1 MNKDADNYEDGYLK
15 VNGIKIYYR
24 RYGKGN
30 RQKLMTLHGGPGA
43 SHDILLPLTDLV
55 GHDYDILFYD
65 QSGCGKSEDPKDD
78 SGYTFQ
84 HGIEEANIVRD
95 QVFGDHPVNLL
106 GESYGGAMALA
117 YAIKYQDKLR
127 TVISVSGFSSN
138 SRRVSETLRLVSL
151 LPEKYFQAMISAA
164 NTNNYNSESFQEAY
178 GYFYN
183 KHIFRVSP
191 SPKEYEDSI
200 KMMNERKA
208 HAKMLGTNPLG
219 TDGTMKGIEFT
230 ADLDRIRIPTLI
242 LSGKYDMITP
252 EISEEIHSRIKNSE
266 IFIFGESSHN
276 AIWEV
281 TERFMEVVDSYI
293 KKHDG
298 YST

>member
-15 VNGIKIYYR
+15 VNGIKIYYK

-30 RQKLMTLHGGPGA
+30 RHKLMTLHGGPGA

-78 SGYTFQ
+78 NDYTFR

-95 QVFGDHPVNLL
+95 QVFGDHPINLL

-138 SRRVSETLRLVSL
+138 SRRVSETLRLISL
-151 LPEKYFQAMISAA
+151 LPEKYLQAMISAA
-164 NTNNYNSESFQEAY
+164 NTNNYNSESFLEAY
-178 GYFYN
+178 GYFYK